1 MEICRICKGNCDS
14 GELFGGVCTECLESE
29 RKEQERADEIGRM
42 LRSPFFQMEIDMEV
56 GG

>member
-14 GELFGGVCTECLESE
+14 GELTGGICPECLEAE